1 VNNFTGLNHLKIWQG
16 DLQQTIKDAIKA
28 KKLDDWLVSMSP
40 SVSHK

>member
-1 VNNFTGLNHLKIWQG
+1 MNNFTGLNHLKIWQG
-16 DLQQTIKDAIKA
+16 DLQQVIKDSIKA